1 MYRNARASRLVD
13 GADEVH
19 KVTIARQTLK
29 NYCRSTAPERARA
42 HPAGRRLGEVRRP
55 GRPGDGRPLSSAW
68 PRRPPVRS
76 GHVAAGQ

>member
-29 NYCRSTAPERARA
+29 NYQPVDFLPSEHVPTRRAAAIAKFAELADLTA
-42 HPAGRRLGEVRRP
+42 
-55 GRPGDGRPLSSAW
+55 LS
-68 PRRPPVRS
+68 
-76 GHVAAGQ
+76 G